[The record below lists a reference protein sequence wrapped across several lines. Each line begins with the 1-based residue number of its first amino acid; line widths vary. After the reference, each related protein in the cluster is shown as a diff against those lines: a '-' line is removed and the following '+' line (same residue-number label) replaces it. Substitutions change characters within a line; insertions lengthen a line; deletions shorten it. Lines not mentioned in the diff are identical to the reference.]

1 MKVHSSVLFFIAS
14 IQHVSAQ
21 DPGPCSL
28 CIDGSDPPLLDN
40 PVFDFGANEST
51 CADFAAGAAA
61 ITVVDENTFL
71 ACRQLQ
77 VKNMYYVCKESN
89 ASHIPSSHETMIYSP
104 NFNLMYHHIG
114 RWLIQLWM
122 RDTS

>member
-1 MKVHSSVLFFIAS
+1 MKVHSSVFLLFIAS
-14 IQHVSAQ
+14 MQHVSAQ

-61 ITVVDENTFL
+61 ITVVDENTFS

-77 VKNMYYVCKESN
+77 VCVICLSRIECIHRTKK
-89 ASHIPSSHETMIYSP
+89 
-104 NFNLMYHHIG
+104 
-114 RWLIQLWM
+114 
-122 RDTS
+122 

>member
-1 MKVHSSVLFFIAS
+1 MEVQCGISNTTHLSSRVHLSIMKVHSSVLLFIAS
-14 IQHVSAQ
+14 FQHVSAQ

-61 ITVVDENTFL
+61 IS
-71 ACRQLQ
+71 
-77 VKNMYYVCKESN
+77 M
-89 ASHIPSSHETMIYSP
+89 
-104 NFNLMYHHIG
+104 G
-114 RWLIQLWM
+114 R
-122 RDTS
+122 

>member
-28 CIDGSDPPLLDN
+28 CIDGSEPPLLDN

-61 ITVVDENTFL
+61 ITVVDENSFL

-77 VKNMYYVCKESN
+77 VSMHHMFAKNRMFLTQSLHEKMN
-89 ASHIPSSHETMIYSP
+89 ILTKLQFNIPS
-104 NFNLMYHHIG
+104 
-114 RWLIQLWM
+114 
-122 RDTS
+122 

>member
-1 MKVHSSVLFFIAS
+1 MYCSPIFQVVEHLLAHLSIMKVHSSVLLFIAS
-14 IQHVSAQ
+14 IQHHVSAQ

-28 CIDGSDPPLLDN
+28 CIDGSEPPLLDN

-61 ITVVDENTFL
+61 ITVVDENSFL

-77 VKNMYYVCKESN
+77 VCRYYVSQESN
-89 ASHIPSSHETMIYSP
+89 LDRTRHELLTK
-104 NFNLMYHHIG
+104 L
-114 RWLIQLWM
+114 
-122 RDTS
+122 

>member
-1 MKVHSSVLFFIAS
+1 MKVHSSVLLFIAS
-14 IQHVSAQ
+14 FQHVSAQ

-28 CIDGSDPPLLDN
+28 CIDGSEPPLLDS
-40 PVFDFGANEST
+40 PVFDFGANAST

-77 VKNMYYVCKESN
+77 VSMHHMFAKN
-89 ASHIPSSHETMIYSP
+89 
-104 NFNLMYHHIG
+104 
-114 RWLIQLWM
+114 
-122 RDTS
+122 